1 MRSLWVVDAVK
12 KVERLFRP
20 HGRDGQRRLRWEGDI
35 WEMKTVL
42 RQGPE
47 EENYGKTSVKEL
59 FRAGVQ
65 TSAVHSKDAKQT
77 AGN

>member
-1 MRSLWVVDAVK
+1 
-12 KVERLFRP
+12 
-20 HGRDGQRRLRWEGDI
+20 
-35 WEMKTVL
+35 MKTVL
-42 RQGPE
+42 RQDPE

-65 TSAVHSKDAKQT
+65 TTEVHSKDAKQT